1 MMKYNNVYID
11 SMGYDL
17 PAEVMTTAE
26 IEKKL
31 EPVYKKLGLNMG
43 QFEVMTGIKERR
55 YWPIEHSMQ
64 EGASKA
70 ALKALKNS
78 NISCQDIEMLNYCG
92 VCRDNMEPSTA
103 CAISHNIGLP
113 EDAQIY
119 DISNACLGA
128 LNGIIQVAN
137 AIELGQIKAGLVVSC
152 ESARQIV
159 ESTLDKLNKS
169 PDLSTFKKSMATFTG
184 GSGAVAILLTSK
196 KLSAT
201 GHKLLG
207 GVVKNKSEHHG
218 LCTWGPSGTG
228 IPVNAQYIMET
239 DAQKVLQHGVVL
251 GKKTYDAMLSELD
264 LGDCGLDKVICH
276 QVGTAHRETILKSL
290 NIDVEKDFSTFS
302 YLANIGSVSLPI
314 TAAIASEEGFLKKN
328 DTVGFFG
335 IGSGLNCMMLGIRW

>member
-1 MMKYNNVYID
+1 MKYNNVYID
-11 SMGYDL
+11 SLGYEL
-17 PAEVMTTAE
+17 PDEVMTTAE

-103 CAISHNIGLP
+103 CAIAHNIGLP

-119 DISNACLGA
+119 YISNACLGA

-137 AIELGQIKAGLVVSC
+137 AIELGQIQAGLVVSC

-159 ESTLDKLNKS
+159 DSTIDKLSKS
-169 PDLSTFKKSMATFTG
+169 PDINIFKKSMATFTG

-196 KLSAT
+196 KLSST

-228 IPVNAQYIMET
+228 IPVDAKYIMET

-264 LGDCGLDKVICH
+264 LNSNSLDKVICH

-290 NIDVEKDFSTFS
+290 DIPVKKDFSTFS

-328 DTVGFFG
+328 DIVGFFG
-335 IGSGLNCMMLGIRW
+335 IGSGLNCMMLGVRW